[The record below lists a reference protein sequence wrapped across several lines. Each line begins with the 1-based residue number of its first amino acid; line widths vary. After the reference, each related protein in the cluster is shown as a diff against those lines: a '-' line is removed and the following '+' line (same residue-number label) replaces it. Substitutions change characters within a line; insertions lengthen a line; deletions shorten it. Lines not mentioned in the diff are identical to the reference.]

1 MFRDFAAGFEYL
13 FNFRYPAA
21 SHAAGRRIDQ
31 SVTISDLKDI
41 AVTKITKKIYA
52 ILKDASKLTSDNYP
66 ENMGLMFVVNAP
78 WSFSAV
84 WSICKSFIDER
95 TQKKI
100 QIMSSGFE
108 KKLLEVIDKENLPV
122 ALGGTSACAEL
133 GGGGTPD
140 AGPWQDYVPVA
151 PFGAKHKSEVVATQA
166 IEETKEAVVAEAK
179 EQVAEPKTEEV
190 AEAVTA
196 EVTEAAKEDAAVEVV
211 NEEAAG
217 EAVQEEAVAPVE
229 Q

>member
-1 MFRDFAAGFEYL
+1 M
-13 FNFRYPAA
+13 
-21 SHAAGRRIDQ
+21 S
-31 SVTISDLKDI
+31 
-41 AVTKITKKIYA
+41 KITKKIYA
-52 ILKDASKLTSDNYP
+52 LLKEASKLTSDNYP

-108 KKLLEVIDKENLPV
+108 KKLLEVIDAENLPV

-179 EQVAEPKTEEV
+179 EQVAEAQKEEVNAVVTAEVVEAVKEEVVKAEV
-190 AEAVTA
+190 AEAV
-196 EVTEAAKEDAAVEVV
+196 KE
-211 NEEAAG
+211 EEA
-217 EAVQEEAVAPVE
+217 APVE

>member
-1 MFRDFAAGFEYL
+1 M
-13 FNFRYPAA
+13 
-21 SHAAGRRIDQ
+21 
-31 SVTISDLKDI
+31 
-41 AVTKITKKIYA
+41 AVTKIGKKIYA

-108 KKLLEVIDKENLPV
+108 KKLLEVIDAENLPV

-179 EQVAEPKTEEV
+179 EQVAEPKTEEIV
-190 AEAVTA
+190 GPKTEEIAEPKTEEVDDDVTA
-196 EVTEAAKEDAAVEVV
+196 EVTEAVK
-211 NEEAAG
+211 
-217 EAVQEEAVAPVE
+217 EEAVL
-229 Q
+229 